1 MKELYLVLAD
11 GKIYKGFSCGAE
23 GEVIGE
29 VVFNTSMT
37 GYLESLSDPSYTGQ
51 ILVQS
56 FPLIGNYGV
65 IGTDLESGKVHVSG
79 YVVKEICEEPSNFRS
94 EGGLSAFLKKY
105 NIPAICG
112 IDTRSLVKRLRE
124 YGVING
130 IITSD
135 PASIDLQK
143 VKEYSINEPVKA
155 VSLKKNVKYYRRN
168 HHIALI
174 DFGYKKS
181 ILDNL
186 TKRDCSVT
194 VFPYDFS
201 ANEIL
206 EEGFE
211 GVVLSNGPGDPKDN
225 TTAIGNIK
233 KLMNSDIPLFG
244 ICLGH
249 QLMALAAGG
258 DTNKLRYGHRGANQ
272 PVRNE
277 KDGKIYITS
286 QNHGYAVSNEK
297 LPLGSSVLFFN
308 LNDGTVEGL
317 EYDSVTRFSVQFHP
331 EASGGPHDTEF
342 LFDDFVNNLKPRNE
356 CHEQEH
362 VSKDK

>member
-1 MKELYLVLAD
+1 MKDLYLVLAD
-11 GKIYKGFSCGAE
+11 GKVYKGFSCGAE

-65 IGTDLESGKVHVSG
+65 IGNDLESGKVHVSG
-79 YVVKEICEEPSNFRS
+79 YVIKELCEEPSNFRS
-94 EGGLSAFLKKY
+94 EGRLSEFLKKY

-112 IDTRSLVKRLRE
+112 IDTRSLVKRIRE

-130 IITSD
+130 MITTD
-135 PASIDLQK
+135 PSSVGLKNIK
-143 VKEYSINEPVKA
+143 NYCVNEPVKVA
-155 VSLKKNVKYYRRN
+155 SLKKNITYN
-168 HHIALI
+168 SHSHHIALV

-194 VFPYDFS
+194 IFPYDFS
-201 ANEIL
+201 GDELVNG
-206 EEGFE
+206 GFE
-211 GVVLSNGPGDPKDN
+211 GIVLSNGPGDPKDN
-225 TTAIGNIK
+225 IKAIESIK
-233 KLMNSDIPLFG
+233 TLMKSDIPLFG

-272 PVRNE
+272 PVKSE
-277 KDGKIYITS
+277 KDGKVYITS
-286 QNHGYAVSNEK
+286 QNHGYAVSSDK
-297 LPLGSSVLFFN
+297 LPVGSSVLFSN
-308 LNDGTVEGL
+308 LNDGTIEGI
-317 EYDSVTRFSVQFHP
+317 EYDSKTRFSVQFHP

-342 LFDDFVNNLKPRNE
+342 LFDDFVNMLKPQLSDYE
-356 CHEQEH
+356 LDY
-362 VSKDK
+362 VPTAK